1 MLNFGLNQRSLQVIK
16 EDVYGTQIKQ
26 EIYTEFIKLNT
37 KTEMEITLEYWN
49 ELAKQT
55 ILISSLLSGFSIT
68 VTANLLVSEKNNK
81 LFNRIL
87 KSATLAA
94 GCFLVSVFAMIQ
106 IAMMT
111 TSGGY
116 LENVTAND
124 FYVPKVIGVT
134 TFMIGLL
141 SLSVMISLSGWTKSK
156 KVGIYTTVI
165 GILTLL
171 LIFITMTRISR

>member
-16 EDVYGTQIKQ
+16 ENVCGTQIKQ

-124 FYVPKVIGVT
+124 FFVPKVIGVT
-134 TFMIGLL
+134 TFMIGLF

>member
-1 MLNFGLNQRSLQVIK
+1 
-16 EDVYGTQIKQ
+16 
-26 EIYTEFIKLNT
+26 
-37 KTEMEITLEYWN
+37 MEITLEYWK

-55 ILISSLLSGFSIT
+55 VLISSLLSGFSIT
-68 VTANLLVSEKNNK
+68 VVANLLVSDKNDK
-81 LFNRIL
+81 LMKRIL
-87 KSATLAA
+87 KFATLSA

-106 IAMMT
+106 ISMMT

-116 LENVTAND
+116 LKNVTAND
-124 FYVPKVIGVT
+124 FFVPRIIGT
-134 TFMIGLL
+134 ITFMIGLF

-171 LIFITMTRISR
+171 LIFITMTRISV

>member
-1 MLNFGLNQRSLQVIK
+1 
-16 EDVYGTQIKQ
+16 
-26 EIYTEFIKLNT
+26 
-37 KTEMEITLEYWN
+37 MEITLEYWN

-55 ILISSLLSGFSIT
+55 VLIISLLSGFSIT
-68 VTANLLVSEKNNK
+68 VVANLLVSDKNNK

-87 KSATLAA
+87 KSATLSA
-94 GCFLVSVFAMIQ
+94 GCFLVSVFSMIQ
-106 IAMMT
+106 ISMMT

-116 LENVTAND
+116 IKNVSVND
-124 FYVPKVIGVT
+124 FFVPRIIGT
-134 TFMIGLL
+134 LTFMIGLF

-171 LIFITMTRISR
+171 LIFIIMTRISV